1 MALSDAAKFALG
13 IATDVLETVA
23 SKEPRLSALPVDPLA
38 GMLASML
45 APYVPDKV
53 VVEEGTMEI
62 GEGVEVEAVE
72 SD

>member
-1 MALSDAAKFALG
+1 
-13 IATDVLETVA
+13 
-23 SKEPRLSALPVDPLA
+23 
-38 GMLASML
+38 MLASML
-45 APYVPDKV
+45 APYVTDKV